1 MEEKVVDKHLLN
13 EKANKLF
20 KNLLQVLEN
29 YTEDDRPKIEKAIK
43 ALEKYSKA
51 LESEFL
57 DDVTCIIKFL
67 YQMGNKE
74 SK

>member
-1 MEEKVVDKHLLN
+1 MEEKVVDRHLLN

-29 YTEDDRPKIEKAIK
+29 YTEEDRPKIEKAIK
-43 ALEKYSKA
+43 TLEKYSKA

-57 DDVTCIIKFL
+57 DDVTYIIKFL

-74 SK
+74 NK

>member
-1 MEEKVVDKHLLN
+1 MEEKVVDRHLLN

-29 YTEDDRPKIEKAIK
+29 YTEEDRPKIEKAIK

-57 DDVTCIIKFL
+57 DDVTYIIKFL

-74 SK
+74 KK